1 MGESQAC
8 REVPAKVNS
17 DVASSWTPP
26 PPHERYKINVDG
38 AVFASQKEAGLGVL
52 VREAE
57 GRVVGARSKK
67 IMAPLGAVEIEAKAF
82 EFGLHFARDLLIQDF
97 ILEGDS
103 LVLVNALKE
112 ISPPLSSVAAVVYNS
127 VSATHDFRQVDFSH
141 VRKQGNRLAH
151 LLAKHI
157 IGIADFS
164 ILIEENFVL

>member
-1 MGESQAC
+1 MGEYQAC

-17 DVASSWTPP
+17 DVASNWTPPPPP

-52 VREAE
+52 VRDAE
-57 GRVVGARSKK
+57 GRVVGACSKK

-112 ISPPLSSVAAVVYNS
+112 ISPPHSSVAAVVYNS
-127 VSATHDFRQVDFSH
+127 LSATHDFRQVDFSH
-141 VRKQGNRLAH
+141 VRKQGNRPSH
-151 LLAKHI
+151 LL
-157 IGIADFS
+157 
-164 ILIEENFVL
+164 E

>member
-1 MGESQAC
+1 MGEYQAC

-17 DVASSWTPP
+17 DVASNWTP

-57 GRVVGARSKK
+57 GRVVGACSKK

-127 VSATHDFRQVDFSH
+127 LFATPDWVWLTSSE
-141 VRKQGNRLAH
+141 NLTEY
-151 LLAKHI
+151 LLL
-157 IGIADFS
+157 F
-164 ILIEENFVL
+164 